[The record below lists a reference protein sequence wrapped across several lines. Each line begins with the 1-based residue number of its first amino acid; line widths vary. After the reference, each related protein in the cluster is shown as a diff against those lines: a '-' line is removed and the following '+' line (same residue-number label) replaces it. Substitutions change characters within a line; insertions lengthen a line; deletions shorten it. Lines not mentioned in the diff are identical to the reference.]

1 MKKDNFKINFKKVWQ
16 YVKKKKCLLIIN
28 IFLNIIYCAVCIII
42 PLISAKIIL
51 NITSGLF
58 DELLITAIMLFGI
71 YIIEVIVSYFHG
83 KLLQIISR
91 ETLVNIQ
98 SDLAKATLNL
108 DIQIIDK
115 NGSGMLLE
123 RINGDCNKITS
134 LFFDISGMLSKI
146 ITLIGVFI
154 SILVINKYM
163 FIYMIVNSI
172 IIFIINKKMINKRF
186 EIDKNKRKFSEKK
199 TSLISELV
207 RGIRDIKVLNISD
220 SFEKMLDEQLITDN
234 NYNYAMASV
243 NRKLSYLTAFTQY
256 LFSFLFIIFGIIL
269 CKNNLLEISGFLII
283 YNYRNRAFN
292 SLSFITRINESL
304 KDFNL
309 SASRIFEIIDSKDF
323 KKEKFGKKMIKNA
336 EGHFK
341 FENVNFSYNGE
352 EKIIKDLSFEIKPNE
367 TVAFVG
373 KSGAGKTTIFSLLD
387 KLYTIDSGN
396 IYIDNININDLDRD
410 SIRNNISIITQNPY
424 IFNFSIRENLRLVR
438 PNMTDEEMIEA
449 CRMACIDGALGD
461 FPLEQNSLNML
472 AMDYRNSLN
481 KLFQEINKL
490 NNGGMN
496 MNNNF
501 NNQNINNQMNYDP
514 NTGQPINNN
523 DNNFVQSFQDETMK
537 KKEKMCEIGFWL
549 SILGLVCSLFGV
561 TYGVIIYIM
570 DFYFASQG
578 LKTTKRG
585 KAIATIVLSII
596 SILIVIIELIIAAN
610 S

>member
-1 MKKDNFKINFKKVWQ
+1 
-16 YVKKKKCLLIIN
+16 
-28 IFLNIIYCAVCIII
+28 
-42 PLISAKIIL
+42 
-51 NITSGLF
+51 
-58 DELLITAIMLFGI
+58 
-71 YIIEVIVSYFHG
+71 
-83 KLLQIISR
+83 
-91 ETLVNIQ
+91 
-98 SDLAKATLNL
+98 
-108 DIQIIDK
+108 
-115 NGSGMLLE
+115 MLLE

-154 SILVINKYM
+154 SILVINKYMFNEIIATSMYTLIISLLFLKLPFIKYM

-269 CKNNLLEISGFLII
+269 CKNNLL
-283 YNYRNRAFN
+283 
-292 SLSFITRINESL
+292 
-304 KDFNL
+304 
-309 SASRIFEIIDSKDF
+309 
-323 KKEKFGKKMIKNA
+323 EKFGKKMIKNA

-438 PNMTDEEMIEA
+438 PNMTDEEMIET
-449 CRMACIDGALGD
+449 CRMACID
-461 FPLEQNSLNML
+461 
-472 AMDYRNSLN
+472 DY
-481 KLFQEINKL
+481 INKL
-490 NNGGMN
+490 P
-496 MNNNF
+496 
-501 NNQNINNQMNYDP
+501 QKYD
-514 NTGQPINNN
+514 T
-523 DNNFVQSFQDETMK
+523 
-537 KKEKMCEIGFWL
+537 
-549 SILGLVCSLFGV
+549 ILGEG
-561 TYGVIIYIM
+561 GIIL
-570 DFYFASQG
+570 SGGQKQR
-578 LKTTKRG
+578 L
-585 KAIATIVLSII
+585 AIARALLKKTEIILFDEATSSLDNETQEKIQTAIKNMQGEYTI
-596 SILIVIIELIIAAN
+596 LIIAHRLSTVIN
-610 S
+610 SDRIIVIDDGHVIAEGTHDELINDNEFYKNLYHNELK

>member
-16 YVKKKKCLLIIN
+16 YVKKKKGLLIIN

-449 CRMACIDGALGD
+449 CRMACID
-461 FPLEQNSLNML
+461 
-472 AMDYRNSLN
+472 DY
-481 KLFQEINKL
+481 INKL
-490 NNGGMN
+490 P
-496 MNNNF
+496 
-501 NNQNINNQMNYDP
+501 QKYD
-514 NTGQPINNN
+514 T
-523 DNNFVQSFQDETMK
+523 
-537 KKEKMCEIGFWL
+537 
-549 SILGLVCSLFGV
+549 ILGEGGIILSGGQKQRLA
-561 TYGVIIYIM
+561 IARAIARNPEIYIF
-570 DFYFASQG
+570 DDSFSALDY
-578 LKTTKRG
+578 KTDYTLREELRNYTKDSTNIIVAQRIG
-585 KAIATIVLSII
+585 TILNADKIIVLENGEC
-596 SILIVIIELIIAAN
+596 VGMGTHKELLSNCKVYQEIAYSQLSKEELEN
-610 S
+610 G

>member
-1 MKKDNFKINFKKVWQ
+1 MKKDNFKINLKKVWQ
-16 YVKKKKCLLIIN
+16 YVKKKKGLLIIN

-98 SDLAKATLNL
+98 SDLAKATLNF

-220 SFEKMLDEQLITDN
+220 SFEKMLDEQLIIDN

-283 YNYRNRAFN
+283 YNYRNKAFN
-292 SLSFITRINESL
+292 SLSFITKINESL
-304 KDFNL
+304 
-309 SASRIFEIIDSKDF
+309 KDF

-373 KSGAGKTTIFSLLD
+373 KSGTGKTTIFSLLD

-449 CRMACIDGALGD
+449 CRMACID
-461 FPLEQNSLNML
+461 
-472 AMDYRNSLN
+472 DY
-481 KLFQEINKL
+481 INKL
-490 NNGGMN
+490 P
-496 MNNNF
+496 
-501 NNQNINNQMNYDP
+501 QKYD
-514 NTGQPINNN
+514 T
-523 DNNFVQSFQDETMK
+523 
-537 KKEKMCEIGFWL
+537 
-549 SILGLVCSLFGV
+549 ILGEG
-561 TYGVIIYIM
+561 GIIL
-570 DFYFASQG
+570 SGGQKQR
-578 LKTTKRG
+578 L
-585 KAIATIVLSII
+585 AIARALLKKTEIILFDEATSSLDNETQQKIQTAIKNMQGEYTI
-596 SILIVIIELIIAAN
+596 LIIAHRLSTVIN
-610 S
+610 SDRIIVIDDGHVIAEGTNDELINDNEFYKNLYHNELE

>member
-16 YVKKKKCLLIIN
+16 YVKKKKGLLIIN

-387 KLYTIDSGN
+387 KLYMIDSGN

-449 CRMACIDGALGD
+449 CRMACID
-461 FPLEQNSLNML
+461 
-472 AMDYRNSLN
+472 DY
-481 KLFQEINKL
+481 INKL
-490 NNGGMN
+490 P
-496 MNNNF
+496 
-501 NNQNINNQMNYDP
+501 QKYD
-514 NTGQPINNN
+514 I
-523 DNNFVQSFQDETMK
+523 
-537 KKEKMCEIGFWL
+537 
-549 SILGLVCSLFGV
+549 ILGEG
-561 TYGVIIYIM
+561 GIIL
-570 DFYFASQG
+570 SGGQKQR
-578 LKTTKRG
+578 L
-585 KAIATIVLSII
+585 AIARALLKKTEIILFDEATSSLDNETQEKIQTAIKNMQGEYTI
-596 SILIVIIELIIAAN
+596 LIIAHRLSTVIN
-610 S
+610 SDRIIVIDDGHVIAEGTHDELINDNEFYKNLYHNELK

>member
-16 YVKKKKCLLIIN
+16 YVKKKKGLLIIN

-220 SFEKMLDEQLITDN
+220 SFEKMLDEQLIIDN

-283 YNYRNRAFN
+283 YNYRNKAFN
-292 SLSFITRINESL
+292 SLSFITRINESS

-352 EKIIKDLSFEIKPNE
+352 KKVLKTWSRSSTIFPD
-367 TVAFVG
+367 FVG
-373 KSGAGKTTIFSLLD
+373 HTIAVHDGRKHVPVYVTEDMVGLKLGEFAPTRTFKGHAGSKTT
-387 KLYTIDSGN
+387 
-396 IYIDNININDLDRD
+396 
-410 SIRNNISIITQNPY
+410 
-424 IFNFSIRENLRLVR
+424 
-438 PNMTDEEMIEA
+438 
-449 CRMACIDGALGD
+449 GA
-461 FPLEQNSLNML
+461 
-472 AMDYRNSLN
+472 
-481 KLFQEINKL
+481 K
-490 NNGGMN
+490 
-496 MNNNF
+496 
-501 NNQNINNQMNYDP
+501 
-514 NTGQPINNN
+514 
-523 DNNFVQSFQDETMK
+523 
-537 KKEKMCEIGFWL
+537 
-549 SILGLVCSLFGV
+549 
-561 TYGVIIYIM
+561 
-570 DFYFASQG
+570 
-578 LKTTKRG
+578 
-585 KAIATIVLSII
+585 
-596 SILIVIIELIIAAN
+596 
-610 S
+610 

>member
-283 YNYRNRAFN
+283 YNYRNRKYKK
-292 SLSFITRINESL
+292 SIMLPSY
-304 KDFNL
+304 
-309 SASRIFEIIDSKDF
+309 SK
-323 KKEKFGKKMIKNA
+323 
-336 EGHFK
+336 
-341 FENVNFSYNGE
+341 
-352 EKIIKDLSFEIKPNE
+352 
-367 TVAFVG
+367 
-373 KSGAGKTTIFSLLD
+373 
-387 KLYTIDSGN
+387 
-396 IYIDNININDLDRD
+396 
-410 SIRNNISIITQNPY
+410 
-424 IFNFSIRENLRLVR
+424 
-438 PNMTDEEMIEA
+438 
-449 CRMACIDGALGD
+449 
-461 FPLEQNSLNML
+461 
-472 AMDYRNSLN
+472 
-481 KLFQEINKL
+481 
-490 NNGGMN
+490 
-496 MNNNF
+496 
-501 NNQNINNQMNYDP
+501 
-514 NTGQPINNN
+514 
-523 DNNFVQSFQDETMK
+523 
-537 KKEKMCEIGFWL
+537 
-549 SILGLVCSLFGV
+549 V
-561 TYGVIIYIM
+561 T
-570 DFYFASQG
+570 FY
-578 LKTTKRG
+578 RG
-585 KAIATIVLSII
+585 KVKIKICKFFPKIVN
-596 SILIVIIELIIAAN
+596 VI
-610 S
+610 

>member
-16 YVKKKKCLLIIN
+16 YVKKKKGLLIIN

-269 CKNNLLEISGFLII
+269 CKNNLLELSGFLII

-352 EKIIKDLSFEIKPNE
+352 EKIIKDLSFSLSRGEKFLIVGKNG
-367 TVAFVG
+367 VG
-373 KSGAGKTTIFSLLD
+373 KSTLLKLIINQLQVDKGRIVIGNKTDIGYYAQEHELLEDDKTIMD
-387 KLYTIDSGN
+387 
-396 IYIDNININDLDRD
+396 
-410 SIRNNISIITQNPY
+410 
-424 IFNFSIRENLRLVR
+424 NFSEYKLSNEKLRNHLGRFLFNNDEVFKKVKVLSPGEKSRVALAKLSLSGANFLILDEPTNHLDPTTQKIIAETFRDFKGTMLVVSHNPEFVDNLG
-438 PNMTDEEMIEA
+438 IE
-449 CRMACIDGALGD
+449 RV
-461 FPLEQNSLNML
+461 LELPKGKISFYDK
-472 AMDYRNSLN
+472 DYVDYYS
-481 KLFQEINKL
+481 KL
-490 NNGGMN
+490 NEN
-496 MNNNF
+496 
-501 NNQNINNQMNYDP
+501 
-514 NTGQPINNN
+514 
-523 DNNFVQSFQDETMK
+523 K
-537 KKEKMCEIGFWL
+537 
-549 SILGLVCSLFGV
+549 
-561 TYGVIIYIM
+561 
-570 DFYFASQG
+570 
-578 LKTTKRG
+578 
-585 KAIATIVLSII
+585 
-596 SILIVIIELIIAAN
+596 
-610 S
+610 

>member
-16 YVKKKKCLLIIN
+16 YVKKKKGLLIIN

-199 TSLISELV
+199 
-207 RGIRDIKVLNISD
+207 
-220 SFEKMLDEQLITDN
+220 
-234 NYNYAMASV
+234 
-243 NRKLSYLTAFTQY
+243 
-256 LFSFLFIIFGIIL
+256 
-269 CKNNLLEISGFLII
+269 
-283 YNYRNRAFN
+283 
-292 SLSFITRINESL
+292 
-304 KDFNL
+304 
-309 SASRIFEIIDSKDF
+309 
-323 KKEKFGKKMIKNA
+323 
-336 EGHFK
+336 
-341 FENVNFSYNGE
+341 
-352 EKIIKDLSFEIKPNE
+352 
-367 TVAFVG
+367 
-373 KSGAGKTTIFSLLD
+373 
-387 KLYTIDSGN
+387 
-396 IYIDNININDLDRD
+396 
-410 SIRNNISIITQNPY
+410 RNNQFVY
-424 IFNFSIRENLRLVR
+424 FS
-438 PNMTDEEMIEA
+438 
-449 CRMACIDGALGD
+449 
-461 FPLEQNSLNML
+461 
-472 AMDYRNSLN
+472 
-481 KLFQEINKL
+481 
-490 NNGGMN
+490 
-496 MNNNF
+496 
-501 NNQNINNQMNYDP
+501 
-514 NTGQPINNN
+514 
-523 DNNFVQSFQDETMK
+523 
-537 KKEKMCEIGFWL
+537 
-549 SILGLVCSLFGV
+549 
-561 TYGVIIYIM
+561 
-570 DFYFASQG
+570 
-578 LKTTKRG
+578 
-585 KAIATIVLSII
+585 
-596 SILIVIIELIIAAN
+596 
-610 S
+610 

>member
-16 YVKKKKCLLIIN
+16 YVKKKKGLLIIN

-438 PNMTDEEMIEA
+438 P
-449 CRMACIDGALGD
+449 
-461 FPLEQNSLNML
+461 Q
-472 AMDYRNSLN
+472 
-481 KLFQEINKL
+481 K
-490 NNGGMN
+490 
-496 MNNNF
+496 
-501 NNQNINNQMNYDP
+501 YD
-514 NTGQPINNN
+514 T
-523 DNNFVQSFQDETMK
+523 
-537 KKEKMCEIGFWL
+537 
-549 SILGLVCSLFGV
+549 ILGEG
-561 TYGVIIYIM
+561 GIIL
-570 DFYFASQG
+570 SGGQKQR
-578 LKTTKRG
+578 L
-585 KAIATIVLSII
+585 AIARALLKKTEIILFDEATSSLDNETQEKIQTAIKNMQGEYTI
-596 SILIVIIELIIAAN
+596 LIIAHRLSTVIN
-610 S
+610 SDRIIVIDDGHVIAGGTHDELINDNEFYKNLYHNELK